1 MHLHVTAEIN
11 HWRVNSGNL
20 HDYRN
25 CGITEVIGLKK
36 LRHYK
41 NYGFQMLRDS
51 RNYRVKKSYT
61 R

>member
-25 CGITEVIGLKK
+25 CGITEVIRLKK

-41 NYGFQMLRDS
+41 NYGVSDVTGFQKLQG
-51 RNYRVKKSYT
+51 
-61 R
+61 